1 MDLNSVQTTQ
11 CKQLSAIIPVT
22 RRTNGDARNA
32 QSLSSDPVGSP
43 PIAAK
48 STTQESEEA
57 NRSQSTTFR
66 PTAKPMPWQAHAL
79 ASPCPGKPPELPD
92 APCGGPSHAVRSS
105 IAWSRCRGRPH
116 CVSGVQAA
124 TSSQGESPSASAS
137 LIQECKAEQP
147 DPSKRHQPRHR
158 VNRLCRSVYQAS
170 RRLPLPLQRFREP
183 HLPVRGEAA
192 S

>member
-1 MDLNSVQTTQ
+1 M
-11 CKQLSAIIPVT
+11 T
-22 RRTNGDARNA
+22 RRTNGDSRNA
-32 QSLSSDPVGSP
+32 QSLSSDPVGFPPSRRNRPHRTPKKQTARGVLPPGPPPSP
-43 PIAAK
+43 CPC
-48 STTQESEEA
+48 
-57 NRSQSTTFR
+57 
-66 PTAKPMPWQAHAL
+66 
-79 ASPCPGKPPELPD
+79 PCPGKPSELPG

-105 IAWSRCRGRPH
+105 TAWSRCRGRTH
-116 CVSGVQAA
+116 CGSGVRAA
-124 TSSQGESPSASAS
+124 ASSPGESPSASAS